1 MKSILVPIGGSST
14 DETLLKTALAAAR
27 PFSGHLQF
35 LHVNVGAGE
44 AAAHTPHAEFAMG
57 PALSQALREL
67 DDAARTRSATAAQHF
82 SEFCARSMIA
92 VRDTPER
99 SDAVTASWQADDG
112 HALKR
117 IMLHARH
124 HDLVVVGRARK
135 ANGLPADF
143 LEQLLIG
150 CGRPVLISNSAP
162 PSTLIGTIMVC
173 WKETPEAARAVAA
186 AMPLLRHARRV
197 VVVSIAENGD
207 NPAESLAEVARQLAW
222 NGVRAE
228 PRTVL
233 SSGGGIPALL
243 SAAAHDCGADLVVLG
258 AYGRSRM
265 HEILFGSCTQAVIR
279 NAETSVL
286 LMH

>member
-173 WKETPEAARAVAA
+173 WKDTPEAARAVGA
-186 AMPLLRHARRV
+186 AMPFLTRAQRV
-197 VVVSIAENGD
+197 VVVSVAEDGENL
-207 NPAESLAEVARQLAW
+207 AESINDVARQLAW
-222 NGVRAE
+222 NGIDAE
-228 PRTVL
+228 TRIIAAKDGTV
-233 SSGGGIPALL
+233 PALL
-243 SAAAHDCGADLVVLG
+243 ASAAQECGADLVVAG

-265 HEILFGSCTQAVIR
+265 HEVLFGSCTQSMVRKADR
-279 NAETSVL
+279 PVL